1 MKTLDSMELIE
12 EEIRKN
18 DMVVVYFGSEN
29 CGVCVDLKPKV
40 KGLLERYPKIH
51 SIYVDME
58 KSHKIGISYNFFT
71 MPGLLLFIE
80 GKETLRE
87 ARHISIDDLDMKISR
102 YYDMIFG

>member
-29 CGVCVDLKPKV
+29 CSVCVDLKPKV

>member
-1 MKTLDSMELIE
+1 MKTLDSNELIE
-12 EEIRKN
+12 MAIKEDE
-18 DMVVVYFGSEN
+18 MVLVYFGSRN

-40 KGLLERYPKIH
+40 NALLERYPKIK
-51 SIYVDME
+51 SVYVDME

-71 MPGLLLFIE
+71 MPGLLLFVE

-87 ARHISIDDLDMKISR
+87 ARHISVDELDMKISR

>member
-1 MKTLDSMELIE
+1 METFDSKELIE
-12 EEIRKN
+12 EEIKN
-18 DMVVVYFGSEN
+18 DEMVLVYFGSEN
-29 CGVCVDLKPKV
+29 CGVCVDLKPKII
-40 KGLLERYPKIH
+40 GLLGKYPKIKT
-51 SIYVDME
+51 IYVDME

-102 YYDMIFG
+102 YYDMIFE

>member
-1 MKTLDSMELIE
+1 MKTLDSREAIE
-12 EEIRKN
+12 EAVKADE
-18 DMVVVYFGSEN
+18 MVLVYFGSVN

-40 KGLLERYPKIH
+40 KALLEMYPKIK

-58 KSHKIGISYNFFT
+58 KSHKIGVYYNFFT
-71 MPGLLLFIE
+71 MPGLLLFIQ